1 MSDILDVL
9 KRNKLDL
16 EQALPVDAATLHLDE
31 IEDRPGGDT
40 RPLNPAH
47 VEELAKSIA
56 LLGLI
61 EPLVVDNQNR
71 LLAGGHRRA
80 AILQLWADEPETF
93 EKYFPNGVPVHRLD
107 IDAEKDPELALEIEI
122 SENERRRDY
131 SRSEIKALAERLK
144 EAGYT
149 DSTGRPKKGE
159 KRLRPALE
167 LIVGK
172 SIRQLRRYI
181 NEDTKK
187 SGTDV
192 PLSDKENTNQR
203 LLTQAHKAL
212 SKWLEQP
219 HSKKEKGIE
228 GTVTASIEAIEN
240 LL

>member
-80 AILQLWADEPETF
+80 AILQLWSDEPKIF
-93 EKYFPNGVPVHRLD
+93 ERHFPNGVPVHRLD
-107 IDAEKDPELALEIEI
+107 IDAERDPELALEIEI

-131 SRSEIKALAERLK
+131 SPKEVRELAAKLRD
-144 EAGYT
+144 AGYT
-149 DSTGRPKKGE
+149 DTPGRPKKGE

-167 LIVGK
+167 LIIGK
-172 SIRQLRRYI
+172 SLATVRRYLQ
-181 NEDTKK
+181 EEEKTLTFVRV
-187 SGTDV
+187 SSQG
-192 PLSDKENTNQR
+192 NTNQR
-203 LLTQAHKAL
+203 LLMQAHKAL
-212 SKWLEQP
+212 SKWSEQP
-219 HSKKEKGIE
+219 HSKKEKD
-228 GTVTASIEAIEN
+228 IEN
-240 LL
+240 LVASVIEVIENLI